1 MSSAAPD
8 IRHYGTRPD
17 GTTMLVAFTRA
28 LAAAGLP
35 VGPERTGR
43 FLQGAAALGVD
54 RGRDVYW
61 AGRATLTSDP
71 DHLPVYD
78 AVFAAYF
85 SDLADLPAARRT
97 PAVPNK
103 VLVPLADLPSGA
115 EQDEQIP
122 PSVKAGAAATEVLR
136 HRDLAGLTDAERRE
150 LAQLLRLLEPGL
162 PRRPSRRRGPHH
174 RGPIDPRRTVRA
186 MLANGGEPGV
196 PARHHRRTRP
206 RRIVL
211 LIDVSGSMTAYAD
224 SLLRFAHAVH
234 RSQPG
239 AVETF
244 TLGTRLTRIS
254 GGLAHRDPERALTA
268 AASAIPDYSGGT
280 RLGDTLKAFLDRWGR
295 RGIARGAVVVLFSDG
310 WERGSPEQL
319 AEQIS
324 RLHRLARSLIWVNP
338 HKGKD
343 GYAPVQGGIVAVLP
357 HLDHFVAGH
366 SLAALEDLLEVVRRA

>member
-1 MSSAAPD
+1 MAPAAPD
-8 IRHYGTRPD
+8 TRQD

-35 VGPERTGR
+35 VGTERTGA
-43 FLQGAAALGVD
+43 FLRAAATLGMD
-54 RGRDVYW
+54 SGRDVYW

-71 DHLPVYD
+71 DHLSVYD

-85 SDLADLPAARRT
+85 SDLGDLPAARRT
-97 PAVPNK
+97 PALPTK
-103 VLVPLADLPSGA
+103 TLVPLADVPSAADQA
-115 EQDEQIP
+115 EQAP

-150 LAQLLRLLEPGL
+150 LAQLVHLLEPGL
-162 PRRPSRRRGPHH
+162 PRRPSRRHAPHH

-211 LIDVSGSMTAYAD
+211 LIDVSGSMAAYAD

-234 RSQPG
+234 RAQPG

-254 GGLAHRDPERALTA
+254 RGLAHRDPDRALA
-268 AASAIPDYSGGT
+268 AAAAAIPDYSGGT

-295 RGIARGAVVVLFSDG
+295 RGVARGAVVVLFSDG
-310 WERGSPEQL
+310 WERGSPDEL

>member
-1 MSSAAPD
+1 MVTVTHE
-8 IRHYGTRPD
+8 IRHD
-17 GTTMLVAFTRA
+17 GTTLFVAFTRA
-28 LAAAGLP
+28 LLAAGLP
-35 VGPERTGR
+35 IGSERTGA
-43 FLQGAAALGVD
+43 FLQATAALGVHT
-54 RGRDVYW
+54 GRDVYW

-71 DHLPVYD
+71 DHLSTYD

-85 SDLADLPAARRT
+85 SDLGDLPAARRA
-97 PAVPNK
+97 PALPTQI
-103 VLVPLADLPSGA
+103 LVPLADLPSGA
-115 EQDEQIP
+115 DQGEQAP

-136 HRDLAGLTDAERRE
+136 HRDLAGLTDSERRE
-150 LAQLLRLLEPGL
+150 LAQLLRLLAPGL
-162 PRRPSRRRGPHH
+162 PQRPSRRRAPHH

-196 PARHHRRTRP
+196 PARRHHRTRP

-211 LIDVSGSMTAYAD
+211 LIDVSGSMAAYAD

-244 TLGTRLTRIS
+244 TLGTRLTRITR
-254 GGLAHRDPERALTA
+254 GLAHRDPDRALA
-268 AASAIPDYSGGT
+268 AAAAAIPDYSGGT
-280 RLGDTLKAFLDRWGR
+280 RLGDTVKAFLDRWGR
-295 RGIARGAVVVLFSDG
+295 RGVARGAVVVIFSDG
-310 WERGSPEQL
+310 WERGSPDEL
-319 AEQIS
+319 AEQIG
-324 RLHRLARSLIWVNP
+324 RLHRLARSLVWVNP

>member
-1 MSSAAPD
+1 MVTATGD
-8 IRHYGTRPD
+8 TRHD
-17 GTTMLVAFTRA
+17 GTTVLVAFTRA

-35 VGPERTGR
+35 MGAERTGA
-43 FLQGAAALGVD
+43 FLRAAAALGVD
-54 RGRDVYW
+54 SGRDVYW
-61 AGRATLTSDP
+61 AGRATLTSDA
-71 DHLPVYD
+71 DHLSTYD

-85 SDLADLPAARRT
+85 SDLGDLPAARRT
-97 PAVPNK
+97 PALPTK
-103 VLVPLADLPSGA
+103 TLVPLAEVPAGGDQGDQA
-115 EQDEQIP
+115 P
-122 PSVKAGAAATEVLR
+122 PSVKAGAAVTEVLR
-136 HRDLAGLTDAERRE
+136 QRDLAALTESERRE
-150 LAQLLRLLEPGL
+150 LAQLLRLLQPGL
-162 PRRPSRRRGPHH
+162 PRRPSRRRAPHH
-174 RGPIDPRRTVRA
+174 RGSIDPRRTVRA

-196 PARHHRRTRP
+196 PARRHHRTRP

-211 LIDVSGSMTAYAD
+211 LIDVSGSMAAYAD
-224 SLLRFAHAVH
+224 SLLRFAHAMH

-244 TLGTRLTRIS
+244 TLGTRLTRITR
-254 GGLAHRDPERALTA
+254 GLAHRDPDKALA
-268 AASAIPDYSGGT
+268 SAASAIPDYSGGT

-295 RGIARGAVVVLFSDG
+295 RGMARGAVVVLFSDG
-310 WERGSPEQL
+310 WERGSPDEL

-357 HLDHFVAGH
+357 YLDHFVAGH